1 MAHDLIKVN
10 FRIKLGENGLSVGG
24 VHKGL
29 FS

>member
-1 MAHDLIKVN
+1 MAHDLTKVN

-24 VHKGL
+24 VCKGL